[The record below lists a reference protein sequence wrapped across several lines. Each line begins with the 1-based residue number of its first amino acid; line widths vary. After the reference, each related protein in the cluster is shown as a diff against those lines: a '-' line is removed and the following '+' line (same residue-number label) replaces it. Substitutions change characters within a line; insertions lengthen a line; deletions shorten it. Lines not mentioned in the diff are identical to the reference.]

1 MPQIFNRNYF
11 NFKDKIFLMTGAS
24 GRLGSTILKSLI
36 NCNAKVIV
44 LGRKFNNPTYKNKNI
59 FFYKCD
65 LTNNANIKKKIF
77 LIKKKFNYI
86 NGILNMA
93 NESRLGKP
101 SVIKIQDFER
111 TLQINLKASFYIIQN
126 LRTYLLKGYKK
137 TTFKSSVI
145 NFTSIYGIS
154 IPDFKIYKKA
164 IYNNPIQYGSAK
176 AALLHMTKYLSKT
189 EDFEK
194 IKINAIS
201 PGAFP
206 VINNLFNKQIH
217 YQKILSKIPFKR
229 FGKPEDLI
237 GPVFFLLSDM
247 SDYMTGANIVVD
259 GGWTA

>member
-1 MPQIFNRNYF
+1 
-11 NFKDKIFLMTGAS
+11 
-24 GRLGSTILKSLI
+24 
-36 NCNAKVIV
+36 
-44 LGRKFNNPTYKNKNI
+44 
-59 FFYKCD
+59 
-65 LTNNANIKKKIF
+65 
-77 LIKKKFNYI
+77 
-86 NGILNMA
+86 MA

-217 YQKILSKIPFKR
+217 YQKILSKIPLKR

-247 SDYMTGANIVVD
+247 SDYITGANIVVD

>member
-1 MPQIFNRNYF
+1 
-11 NFKDKIFLMTGAS
+11 
-24 GRLGSTILKSLI
+24 
-36 NCNAKVIV
+36 
-44 LGRKFNNPTYKNKNI
+44 
-59 FFYKCD
+59 
-65 LTNNANIKKKIF
+65 
-77 LIKKKFNYI
+77 
-86 NGILNMA
+86 
-93 NESRLGKP
+93 
-101 SVIKIQDFER
+101 
-111 TLQINLKASFYIIQN
+111 
-126 LRTYLLKGYKK
+126 
-137 TTFKSSVI
+137 
-145 NFTSIYGIS
+145 
-154 IPDFKIYKKA
+154 
-164 IYNNPIQYGSAK
+164 
-176 AALLHMTKYLSKT
+176 MTKYLSKT